1 MDAINQSPTHQS
13 SQDGQPT
20 IRLKDFEGPLDLL
33 LHLIKE
39 AKMDIYDIPIAE
51 ITQQYMGI
59 LSANQANQLSIAG
72 EYFVMAAT
80 LMSIKSSMLLPK
92 PVPVDDEEDEV
103 EADDPR
109 QELVDQ
115 LLEYQRYKQ
124 AAADLQDKAV
134 ERAQEYTR
142 EAMRPPTGLIHEQT
156 SPGVSL
162 DQLQAAFEH
171 VLVRH
176 QRQQPVV
183 ETVSAEKITVASRI
197 DQIKANLKSP
207 MRFEDLFADD
217 VTRENLVTTFMAV
230 LELCRHQY
238 VELSQAEMFG
248 PLIVKPGINLIKEEQ
263 A

>member
-1 MDAINQSPTHQS
+1 MDSVNQSSTPAANQG
-13 SQDGQPT
+13 DQPT

-51 ITQQYMGI
+51 ITKQYMEI
-59 LSANQANQLSIAG
+59 LSANQANQLAIAG

-80 LMSIKSSMLLPK
+80 LMSIKSAMLLPK
-92 PVPVDDEEDEV
+92 PVPVDDEEDDEV
-103 EADDPR
+103 DEDPR

-124 AAADLQDKAV
+124 AAADLQDKA
-134 ERAQEYTR
+134 ELRSQEYTR
-142 EAMRPPTGLIHEQT
+142 EAMRPPAGLIHEQT
-156 SPGVSL
+156 APGVSL

-171 VLVRH
+171 VLIRH

-197 DQIKANLKSP
+197 DQIKTHLKSP

-217 VTRENLVTTFMAV
+217 VTRENLVTTFMAI

-248 PLIVKPGINLIKEEQ
+248 PLIVKPGINLKKEEQ